1 MTVRRMMIAAAV
13 VVAVAAPGPRTP
25 VQAQGARPNRLI
37 ALYKAGTPAIV
48 HEDWAWINM
57 EESWDPERLRKVLGE
72 VKAEREKG
80 SMATPVLRV
89 PSGGSAGSAAF
100 VQIALNLGV
109 ANIVIPKITSA
120 EEARRLVKAMRYPQ
134 QSGAKYPEPRGE
146 RTAAADQ
153 AAAYWGVSQ
162 DEYRRKADLWPLNP
176 DGELI
181 AIAMIESKESVAN
194 IDEILRVPGLGG
206 VLVGPYD
213 LGDSLGV
220 GTPRNGKIPEAT
232 EVEIQKVRKAC
243 QAYKKVICGLA
254 GADISQKDVRLKEGW
269 NMIQFLAPGVRSGR

>member
-1 MTVRRMMIAAAV
+1 MTVRSVAMAAV
-13 VVAVAAPGPRTP
+13 VFVAVVAVGPQP
-25 VQAQGARPNRLI
+25 AVQAQGARPNRLI
-37 ALYKAGTPAIV
+37 EQYKAGQPAIV
-48 HEDWAWINM
+48 HTDWAWINM
-57 EESWDPERLRKVLGE
+57 ENSWDPERLRKVLGE

-80 SMATPVLRV
+80 SLAVPVVRV

-100 VQIALNLGV
+100 VQIALSLGLS
-109 ANIVIPKITSA
+109 NIVIPKITSA
-120 EEARRLVKAMRYPQ
+120 EEARRLVKAMRYPP
-134 QSGAKYPEPRGE
+134 QSGAKSPEPRGE

-162 DEYRRKADLWPLNP
+162 DAYRKKADLWPLNP
-176 DGELI
+176 DGELV

-220 GTPRNGKIPEAT
+220 GPPKGGKIPEAT
-232 EVEIQKVRKAC
+232 EAEIQKVRKAC
-243 QAYKKVICGLA
+243 QAYKKIICGLA
-254 GADISQKDVRLKEGW
+254 GADISQKDVRIKEGW
-269 NMIQFLAPGVRSGR
+269 NMIQFLAPGVRTVR

>member
-1 MTVRRMMIAAAV
+1 MTVRSVVMAAV
-13 VVAVAAPGPRTP
+13 VFVAVATVGPRLT

-37 ALYKAGTPAIV
+37 EQYKAGQPAIV
-48 HEDWAWINM
+48 HTDWAWINM

-80 SMATPVLRV
+80 SLATPVLRV
-89 PSGGSAGSAAF
+89 PSGGSEGSAPF

-120 EEARRLVKAMRYPQ
+120 EEARRLVKAMRYPP

-162 DEYRRKADLWPLNP
+162 DAYRKKADLWPLNP
-176 DGELI
+176 DGELV

-220 GTPRNGKIPEAT
+220 GRPRNGKIPEAT
-232 EVEIQKVRKAC
+232 EAEIQKVRKAC
-243 QAYKKVICGLA
+243 QAYKKIICGLA

-269 NMIQFLAPGVRSGR
+269 NMIQFLAPGVRTVR

>member
-1 MTVRRMMIAAAV
+1 MAAV
-13 VVAVAAPGPRTP
+13 VFVAVVAVGPQP
-25 VQAQGARPNRLI
+25 AVQAQGARPNRLI
-37 ALYKAGTPAIV
+37 EQYKAGQPAIV
-48 HEDWAWINM
+48 HTDWAWINM
-57 EESWDPERLRKVLGE
+57 ENSWDPERLRKVLGE

-80 SMATPVLRV
+80 SLAVPVVRV

-100 VQIALNLGV
+100 VQIALSLGLS
-109 ANIVIPKITSA
+109 NIVIPKITSA
-120 EEARRLVKAMRYPQ
+120 EEARRLVKAMRYPP
-134 QSGAKYPEPRGE
+134 QSGAKSPEPRGE

-162 DEYRRKADLWPLNP
+162 DAYRKKADLWPLNP
-176 DGELI
+176 DGELV

-220 GTPRNGKIPEAT
+220 GPPKGGKIPEAT
-232 EVEIQKVRKAC
+232 EAEIQKVRKAC
-243 QAYKKVICGLA
+243 QAYKKIICGLA
-254 GADISQKDVRLKEGW
+254 GADISQKDVRIKEGW
-269 NMIQFLAPGVRSGR
+269 NMIQFLAPGVRTVR

>member
-13 VVAVAAPGPRTP
+13 VVAVAALGPQLT

-37 ALYKAGTPAIV
+37 ALHKTGTPALV
-48 HEDWAWINM
+48 HTDWAWINM

-72 VKAEREKG
+72 LKAEREKG
-80 SMATPVLRV
+80 SLATPVLRV
-89 PSGGSAGSAAF
+89 PSGGSEGSAAF
-100 VQIALNLGV
+100 VQIALNLGLST
-109 ANIVIPKITSA
+109 IVIPKITTA
-120 EEARRLVKAMRYPQ
+120 DEARRLVKAMRFPPQ
-134 QSGAKYPEPRGE
+134 RGAKYPEPRGE

-176 DGELI
+176 DGELV
-181 AIAMIESKESVAN
+181 AIAMIESKASVEK

-220 GTPRNGKIPEAT
+220 GPPRNGKIPDAT

-243 QAYKKVICGLA
+243 QAYKKIICGLA
-254 GADISQKDVRLKEGW
+254 GIDVSQKDVRIKEGW
-269 NMIQFLAPGVRSGR
+269 NMIQILMPGVRAGR